1 MLSRR
6 LFLTGSASAVAFVSP
21 ARAQATLTDDGLYHE
36 PWFLQSLLE
45 LADDLD
51 GATAQGKR
59 FAIMWELR
67 GCPYCRDIHLINF
80 ARPDI
85 TEFIKARFDILQL
98 NIIGAREVVD
108 FDGEKLSEKQLAQK
122 YGVRFTPTFQ
132 FFPDASAGLA
142 ARKPGERTVAR
153 SQGYLVPEN
162 FLALFKFVAERAYEQ
177 RQPARPSD
185 RCARIGAG
193 GSLTPA
199 LSRPSDRRSPWSAI
213 RPRWQRPTART

>member
-6 LFLTGSASAVAFVSP
+6 LFLTGSASAAAFASP

-85 TEFIKARFDILQL
+85 AEFIKARFDILQL

-108 FDGEKLSEKQLAQK
+108 FDGEKLSEKQLARK
-122 YGVRFTPTFQ
+122 YCVRFTPTFQ
-132 FFPDASAGLA
+132 FFPDVAAGLA
-142 ARKPGERTVAR
+142 ARNPGERTVAR

-162 FLALFKFVAERAYEQ
+162 FLALFRLVAERAYEN
-177 RQPARPSD
+177 
-185 RCARIGAG
+185 
-193 GSLTPA
+193 GSLPGHLTDARASEPA
-199 LSRPSDRRSPWSAI
+199 VR
-213 RPRWQRPTART
+213 

>member
-6 LFLTGSASAVAFVSP
+6 LFLTGSASAVAFAAP

-51 GATAQGKR
+51 GAAAQGKR
-59 FAIMWELR
+59 FAILWELR
-67 GCPYCRDIHLINF
+67 GCPYCRDTHLINF

-85 TEFIKARFDILQL
+85 ADFIKARFDILQL

-108 FDGEKLSEKQLAQK
+108 FDGEKLSEKQFAQK

-142 ARKPGERTVAR
+142 ARKPAERTVAR
-153 SQGYLVPEN
+153 SQGYLAPEN
-162 FLALFKFVAERAYEQ
+162 FLALFKLVAERAYEK
-177 RQPARPSD
+177 
-185 RCARIGAG
+185 
-193 GSLTPA
+193 GSLPA
-199 LSRPSDRRSPWSAI
+199 YLTD
-213 RPRWQRPTART
+213 ARASEPAVR